1 MHVVSVIELSGES
14 TQVTPG

>member
-1 MHVVSVIELSGES
+1 MHVVSVIELSGKS